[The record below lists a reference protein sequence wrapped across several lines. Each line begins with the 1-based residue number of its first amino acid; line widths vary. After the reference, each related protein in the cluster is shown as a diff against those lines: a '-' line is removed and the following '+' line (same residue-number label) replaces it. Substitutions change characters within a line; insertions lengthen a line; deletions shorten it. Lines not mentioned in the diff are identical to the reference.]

1 MPPDTLTAL
10 VAEADQL
17 DTNSRLLRMFELE
30 PIITAAP
37 DSPQKHRALARVYAA
52 LGRYQTAFTHFQAA
66 SDRKDPQDRADFAY
80 LKNLAE
86 HYGDD
91 KQPAERPLPITPEL
105 KAALPQFKYCPDPLA
120 SGIFRTQEKAVSC
133 DCCRRDTHVFYTH
146 PFYSC
151 DDINALCPECIAS
164 GRAAEEL
171 EGEFVIRDDVSQE
184 IGKAQQD
191 ELCLRTPSYSSW
203 QEAQWAD
210 HCGDYC
216 AFVGYAGWED
226 LQRQGI
232 AEGIEW
238 LGSPPEPEERQY
250 ISTNGSMVGCLFR
263 CLHCHQHILHVDL
276 D

>member
-1 MPPDTLTAL
+1 MNTDAINNL
-10 VAEADQL
+10 VEEADAL
-17 DTNSRLLRMFELE
+17 DPNSRLLRMFEIE
-30 PIITAAP
+30 PLIAAAA
-37 DSPQKHRALARVYAA
+37 DSPEKHRAFARVYAA
-52 LGRYQTAFTHFQAA
+52 LGRYQTALTHFQTT
-66 SDRKDPQDRADFAY
+66 SNRKDSQDRADFAY

-91 KQPAERPLPITPEL
+91 KQPAERPLPVTAEL
-105 KAALPQFKYCPDPLA
+105 KAVLPQFKYCPDPLA
-120 SGIFRTQEKAVSC
+120 SGIFTTQEKAVSC

-151 DDINALCPECIAS
+151 GDINALCPECIAS
-164 GRAAEEL
+164 GRAAEAF
-171 EGEFVIRDDVSQE
+171 EGAFVIRHHVSQA

-216 AFVGYAGWED
+216 AFVGYADWED
-226 LQRQGI
+226 LERQGI

-238 LGSPPEPEERQY
+238 LDFQPEPEDRPY
-250 ISTNGSMVGCLFR
+250 IRNGGSMVGCLFR
-263 CLHCHQHILHVDL
+263 CLHCGQHVLHVDL

>member
-1 MPPDTLTAL
+1 
-10 VAEADQL
+10 
-17 DTNSRLLRMFELE
+17 
-30 PIITAAP
+30 
-37 DSPQKHRALARVYAA
+37 
-52 LGRYQTAFTHFQAA
+52 
-66 SDRKDPQDRADFAY
+66 
-80 LKNLAE
+80 
-86 HYGDD
+86 
-91 KQPAERPLPITPEL
+91 
-105 KAALPQFKYCPDPLA
+105 
-120 SGIFRTQEKAVSC
+120 
-133 DCCRRDTHVFYTH
+133 VFYTH
-146 PFYSC
+146 PFYSY
-151 DDINALCPECIAS
+151 DDINALCPECIAG

-238 LGSPPEPEERQY
+238 LDFQPDPEDRPY
-250 ISTNGSMVGCLFR
+250 IRNGGSMVGCLFR
-263 CLHCHQHILHVDL
+263 CLHCGQHILHVDL